1 MFTKF
6 KEEVATVLTQA
17 LKETGYETESD
28 LLDLSLEES
37 QHADI
42 ATSISFKLA
51 KIHKQNP
58 KEIANKI
65 FNAIVISED
74 TLISE
79 KKVVGPYINFFVNR
93 EFLNKTLY
101 NILSPQKKVIKE
113 KVIIEHTSANPNG
126 PLHVGH
132 IRNSVIGD
140 TLARIFK
147 KAGYDVETQYYV
159 NDMGR
164 QIAIVVWGLDN
175 FEFDKSKKSDHAI
188 ADVYIKANRVIQEIA
203 RPSEKSE
210 NRQALVHKKS
220 EIDTLMQKYEKGDK
234 ETVEK
239 FENAVNLAISGIKT
253 TLEKMNIHHDRYIW
267 ESEFVRSGF
276 IKEVVENI
284 KSNGKI
290 QIENNALI
298 VLLEGFEKGLVIQ
311 RGDGTSLYSTR
322 DIAYH
327 VWKAN
332 QCHKMINILGADHK
346 LISSQLKAVLKI
358 INCTQPEIVIF
369 EFVGLPSGS
378 MSTRRGK
385 FISADELLE
394 EVEKQAF
401 LEVDR
406 RRSDMDLNFKKKVA
420 NSVGIG
426 AVRYDIVK
434 VSADKAT
441 TFDWKSAL
449 DFEKRG
455 APFIQ
460 YAHARACNILKKA
473 NQNIES
479 LEFDPNLLIL
489 SQEIDLI
496 KKLSKFSYVINRSA
510 QELKPHLFATYARE
524 LAELFNQFY
533 RYVPVISAEDIRR
546 IKARLALVNCSRIVL
561 ADTLATLGI
570 DAPEEI

>member
-6 KEEVATVLTQA
+6 KEEVASVLTQA

-28 LLDLSLEES
+28 LLDQSLEES

-51 KIHKQNP
+51 KIYKQNP

-74 TLISE
+74 SLISE
-79 KKVVGPYINFFVNR
+79 KKVVGPYINFFINR

-101 NILSPQKKVIKE
+101 NILSPQKKERKKKE

-175 FEFDKSKKSDHAI
+175 FEFDESKKSDHAI
-188 ADVYIKANRVIQEIA
+188 ADIYIKANRVLE
-203 RPSEKSE
+203 E
-210 NRQALVHKKS
+210 NPDKKN
-220 EIDTLMQKYEKGDK
+220 EIDTLMQKYENGDPK
-234 ETVEK
+234 TIEK
-239 FENAVNLAISGIKT
+239 FENAVNLSISGIKT
-253 TLEKMNIHHDRYIW
+253 TLEKMNIHHDRYIR

-276 IKEVVENI
+276 INEVVENI

-298 VLLEGFEKGLVIQ
+298 VDLSAEGFEKGLVIQ

-401 LEVDR
+401 LEVDSR
-406 RRSDMDLNFKKKVA
+406 RPDMDLDFKKKVA

-426 AVRYDIVK
+426 AVRYDIV
-434 VSADKAT
+434 
-441 TFDWKSAL
+441 
-449 DFEKRG
+449 
-455 APFIQ
+455 
-460 YAHARACNILKKA
+460 
-473 NQNIES
+473 
-479 LEFDPNLLIL
+479 
-489 SQEIDLI
+489 
-496 KKLSKFSYVINRSA
+496 
-510 QELKPHLFATYARE
+510 
-524 LAELFNQFY
+524 
-533 RYVPVISAEDIRR
+533 
-546 IKARLALVNCSRIVL
+546 
-561 ADTLATLGI
+561 
-570 DAPEEI
+570 

>member
-1 MFTKF
+1 
-6 KEEVATVLTQA
+6 
-17 LKETGYETESD
+17 
-28 LLDLSLEES
+28 
-37 QHADI
+37 
-42 ATSISFKLA
+42 
-51 KIHKQNP
+51 
-58 KEIANKI
+58 
-65 FNAIVISED
+65 
-74 TLISE
+74 
-79 KKVVGPYINFFVNR
+79 
-93 EFLNKTLY
+93 
-101 NILSPQKKVIKE
+101 KE

-175 FEFDKSKKSDHAI
+175 FEFDESKKSDHAI
-188 ADVYIKANRVIQEIA
+188 ADIYIKANRVLE
-203 RPSEKSE
+203 E
-210 NRQALVHKKS
+210 NPDKKN
-220 EIDTLMQKYEKGDK
+220 EIDTLMQKYENGDPK
-234 ETVEK
+234 TIEK

-284 KSNGKI
+284 KSKGKI

-401 LEVDR
+401 LEVDSR
-406 RRSDMDLNFKKKVA
+406 RPDMDLDFKKKVA

-441 TFDWKSAL
+441 TFDWKNAL

-496 KKLSKFSYVINRSA
+496 KKLSKFSYVINLSA
-510 QELKPHLFATYARE
+510 KELKPHLFATYARE

-533 RYVPVISAEDIRR
+533 RYVPVISAEDIRTS
-546 IKARLALVNCSRIVL
+546 KARLALVNCSRIVL
-561 ADTLATLGI
+561 ANTLDALGI